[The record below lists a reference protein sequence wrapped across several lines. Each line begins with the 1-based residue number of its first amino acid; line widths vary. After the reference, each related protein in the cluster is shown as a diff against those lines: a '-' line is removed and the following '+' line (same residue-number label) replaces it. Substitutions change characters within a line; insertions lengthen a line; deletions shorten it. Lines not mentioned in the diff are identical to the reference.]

1 MNDVLEALKKAGFEN
16 FLEEL
21 TEFIKGKKIVYLESE
36 NTSESN
42 KKRKNKDEN
51 QNKMEEEV

>member
-1 MNDVLEALKKAGFEN
+1 MEALKKAGFEN

-21 TEFIKGKKIVYLESE
+21 SEFIKGNKFVYLESE